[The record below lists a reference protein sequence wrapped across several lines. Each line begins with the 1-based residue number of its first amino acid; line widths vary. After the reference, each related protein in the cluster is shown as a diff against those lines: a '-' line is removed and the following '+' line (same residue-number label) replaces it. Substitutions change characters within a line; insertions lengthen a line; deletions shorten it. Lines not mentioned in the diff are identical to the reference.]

1 MIMYNI
7 EHLKTEENQQQFNRV
22 KDGIEFIL
30 HDTVY
35 GASSQIH
42 RAIDLLWLLPETEKR
57 EALREKLY
65 EISNE
70 YNEMLEGEFETYKDE
85 FESRNQ

>member
-7 EHLKTEENQQQFNRV
+7 EHLRTEGNQQQFNKV
-22 KDGIEFIL
+22 KDSIEFIL

-35 GASSQIH
+35 GVSSQIH

-65 EISNE
+65 ELSQE
-70 YNEMLEGEFETYKDE
+70 YNEILNNEFETYKDE
-85 FESRNQ
+85 FECRNQ